1 MAQVRLAG
9 INSRGAATYS
19 FKIGNAP
26 DFVVP
31 VSETYGRGID
41 TSKYKKAKTEQWIET
56 TGEGNDSCLRGAV
69 RRAAR
74 RIQIGDTPSF
84 VVPGD
89 VGHRNRTGAVV
100 TYESGVCVSRGFAL
114 IPTSKKLVSQP
125 QQPQQTATGN
135 NTYVELNSIATT
147 TTNHTVTITVENWGT
162 TVLTTL
168 TIEVLDGNNNPVTVT
183 VTGLPASLAAGA
195 SANIQIVLPAGV
207 VQPVTISVKQ
217 GTQTLV
223 QLTNINSSVPTP
235 APPSDVITVP
245 DAAILPTTET
255 LVVVPG
261 AGSIYFLENG
271 TQKTVPSGALADW
284 IIVPTGVPIVKQA
297 TPTAQSGKVVVPNSA
312 NLQSLPAPITWTIYE
327 IQSQGVAIAD
337 GYMGVSE

>member
-1 MAQVRLAG
+1 MARLNRTGSITARSEQG
-9 INSRGAATYS
+9 LSVQ
-19 FKIGNAP
+19 FGNAP
-26 DFVVP
+26 PIRITNRDYYGRRKTSDRVTLGHGTAWGQLTGPTGDCLRCVTRRDNGLVRVGDVPAFVVTGQ
-31 VSETYGRGID
+31 VGFRNYHGHVATYQNGM
-41 TSKYKKAKTEQWIET
+41 
-56 TGEGNDSCLRGAV
+56 LV
-69 RRAAR
+69 RR
-74 RIQIGDTPSF
+74 GS
-84 VVPGD
+84 V
-89 VGHRNRTGAVV
+89 
-100 TYESGVCVSRGFAL
+100 L
-114 IPTSKKLVSQP
+114 IPTSKNLVSQT
-125 QQPQQTATGN
+125 QQPQQISTGN

-162 TVLTTL
+162 TALTTL

-195 SANIQIVLPAGV
+195 SANIEIVLPANV

-223 QLTNINSSVPTP
+223 QLTNVNSSVPTP

-284 IIVPTGVPIVKQA
+284 IIVPSGVQVVKQA
-297 TPTAQSGKVVVPNSA
+297 TPTAQPGKVVVPNSA
-312 NLQSLPAPITWTIYE
+312 NLQSLPAPISWTIYE
-327 IQSQGVAIAD
+327 IQSQGVAINA
-337 GYMGVSE
+337 GYMGVSQ

>member
-9 INSRGAATYS
+9 IHSRGATTYS

-31 VSETYGRGID
+31 ILETYGRGID

-74 RIQIGDTPSF
+74 RIQIGDAPSF

-89 VGHRNRTGAVV
+89 LGNRNRTGAVV
-100 TYESGVCVSRGFAL
+100 TYESGVCVSRGLAL

-125 QQPQQTATGN
+125 QQPQRTATGN
-135 NTYVELNSIATT
+135 NTYTELNSIATT

-162 TVLTTL
+162 TALTL
-168 TIEVLDGNNNPVTVT
+168 TIEILDGNNNPVTVT

-195 SANIQIVLPAGV
+195 SANIQIVLPASV
-207 VQPVTISVKQ
+207 VQPITILVKQ

-223 QLTNINSSVPTP
+223 QLSNINSSVPTP
-235 APPSDVITVP
+235 APPSDVITVS

-261 AGSIYFLENG
+261 AGSVYFLEDQ
-271 TQKTVPSGALADW
+271 TQKTVPAGALADW

-312 NLQSLPAPITWTIYE
+312 NLQSLPAPIAWTIYE